1 MEDDRKEKSRAE
13 AFGAA
18 ARPGKRPA
26 EGAGASD
33 RPGHAPAGFGG
44 GERSAAGARPCGG
57 AYGVPESRSGRYDLM
72 RDEAGHVL
80 LLVDACEGEPEDPRL
95 VYDGGDRMVFHRSRL
110 SACTIDGLEVRAREA
125 LAEVSEVTV
134 AEIGGEDVVRE
145 YGVELCRVGSLETLI
160 GTESCAGPAD
170 ADRRPGE

>member
-44 GERSAAGARPCGG
+44 GERSAAEARPCGG
-57 AYGVPESRSGRYDLM
+57 AYGV
-72 RDEAGHVL
+72 RDEAEHVL

>member
-1 MEDDRKEKSRAE
+1 
-13 AFGAA
+13 
-18 ARPGKRPA
+18 
-26 EGAGASD
+26 
-33 RPGHAPAGFGG
+33 
-44 GERSAAGARPCGG
+44 
-57 AYGVPESRSGRYDLM
+57 
-72 RDEAGHVL
+72 
-80 LLVDACEGEPEDPRL
+80 
-95 VYDGGDRMVFHRSRL
+95 MVFHRSRL
-110 SACTIDGLEVRAREA
+110 SACTIDGLEARAREA